1 MGPLFPHNRT
11 WATTMA
17 KRTRVTAK
25 RTRIITSDEGGSY
38 FSAPK
43 SNLQFIGSGCKL
55 LDLVLGGGWAE
66 NRVANIIGDKAT
78 GKTLLCIEACANF
91 AAKYP
96 KGKIRY
102 REAEAAFDEP
112 YAGALG
118 MPVDRVDFGD
128 PLETVEDLFE
138 DLERIVSGAKQN
150 ELVICDSLDAL
161 SDRSELERKM
171 DQGSYGAEKAKKLSQ
186 LFRRLVRKME
196 SKQVTLIIV
205 SQVRDKIGAMFG
217 RKTTRSGGKALDF
230 YASQILYLAHL
241 GQITK
246 TISGQK
252 RAIGVEVRAKCDKNK
267 VGLPFRE
274 ADFDIRF
281 GYGVDDAQACID
293 WMAATG
299 NFKDL
304 DISKDE
310 SKRYLA
316 TLLKMSPEAALE
328 ETSRLR
334 ELVEH
339 RWYELERKLLPTR
352 KKYG

>member
-1 MGPLFPHNRT
+1 M
-11 WATTMA
+11 
-17 KRTRVTAK
+17 AK
-25 RTRIITSDEGGSY
+25 RTRIITSEEGGSY

-43 SNLQFIGSGCKL
+43 SNLQFIGSGAKT

-66 NRVANIIGDKAT
+66 NRVANIVGDKAT

-91 AAKYP
+91 AFKYP

-112 YAGALG
+112 YAAALG
-118 MPVDRVDFGD
+118 MPVDRVDFGE

-138 DLERIVSGAKQN
+138 DLERIVDGAKQN

-161 SDRSELERKM
+161 SDRGELKRDM

-186 LFRRLVRKME
+186 LFRRLIRKME
-196 SKQVTLIIV
+196 RKHVTLIIV

-241 GQITK
+241 GQINK
-246 TISGQK
+246 TVAGQK
-252 RAIGVEVRAKCDKNK
+252 RSIGVEVKAKCDKNK

-274 ADFDIRF
+274 AEFNIRF
-281 GYGVDDAQACID
+281 GYGVDDAQSCID
-293 WMAATG
+293 WMIDTG
-299 NFKDL
+299 NFKEL
-304 DISKDE
+304 GISKDE
-310 SKRYLA
+310 SKAYLSV
-316 TLLKMSPEAALE
+316 LLKMSPEAALE
-328 ETSRLR
+328 ETNRLR
-334 ELVEH
+334 QMVEH
-339 RWYELERKLLPTR
+339 RWYEIERRMLPTR